1 MHCTVSVRSMKAK
14 SDTHT
19 RDTRNRD
26 THIRTGTTLIP
37 DKLKP
42 VVSDAIYP
50 LLQEVLSRY
59 RHSEVGTSVF
69 DVMTE
74 EEYQLYT
81 RLIDDAIK
89 TVRSN

>member
-1 MHCTVSVRSMKAK
+1 MRFIVFVRSMKAK

-19 RDTRNRD
+19 
-26 THIRTGTTLIP
+26 RTGTTLIP

-50 LLQEVLSRY
+50 LLQDVLSRY
-59 RHSEVGTSVF
+59 RHSESGTSVF

-74 EEYQLYT
+74 EEYALYM
-81 RLIDDAIK
+81 RLIDDAIN
-89 TVRSN
+89 TVRSNK

>member
-1 MHCTVSVRSMKAK
+1 MTGRQ
-14 SDTHT
+14 SDTRT
-19 RDTRNRD
+19 ART
-26 THIRTGTTLIP
+26 TRTGTTLIP

-50 LLQEVLSRY
+50 LLKEVLSRY
-59 RHSEVGTSVF
+59 RHSEAGTSVF

-74 EEYQLYT
+74 EEYALYI

-89 TVRSN
+89 NL

>member
-1 MHCTVSVRSMKAK
+1 MRVK
-14 SDTHT
+14 SDIRRSNT
-19 RDTRNRD
+19 
-26 THIRTGTTLIP
+26 RTGTTLIP

-50 LLQEVLSRY
+50 LLQDVLSRY
-59 RHSEVGTSVF
+59 RHSEAGTSVF

-74 EEYQLYT
+74 EEYALYM

-89 TVRSN
+89 TVRSNI

>member
-1 MHCTVSVRSMKAK
+1 MLILMGVMRVK
-14 SDTHT
+14 SDTNT
-19 RDTRNRD
+19 RDTRT
-26 THIRTGTTLIP
+26 THTTRTGTTLIP

-50 LLQEVLSRY
+50 LLQDVLSRY
-59 RHSEVGTSVF
+59 RHSEAGTSVF

-74 EEYQLYT
+74 DEYALYM

-89 TVRSN
+89 TVRSNI

>member
-1 MHCTVSVRSMKAK
+1 MQGRQSSKRT
-14 SDTHT
+14 TT
-19 RDTRNRD
+19 
-26 THIRTGTTLIP
+26 RTGTTLIP

-50 LLQEVLSRY
+50 LLQDVLSRY
-59 RHSEVGTSVF
+59 RHSEAGTSVF

-74 EEYQLYT
+74 DEYALYM

-89 TVRSN
+89 TVRSNI

>member
-1 MHCTVSVRSMKAK
+1 MTGRQSSKR
-14 SDTHT
+14 TT
-19 RDTRNRD
+19 T
-26 THIRTGTTLIP
+26 RTGTTLIP

-50 LLQEVLSRY
+50 LLQDVLSRY
-59 RHSEVGTSVF
+59 RHNEAGTSVF

-74 EEYQLYT
+74 EEYALYI

-89 TVRSN
+89 NL

>member
-1 MHCTVSVRSMKAK
+1 MTGRQSSKR
-14 SDTHT
+14 TT
-19 RDTRNRD
+19 T
-26 THIRTGTTLIP
+26 RTGTTLIP

-50 LLQEVLSRY
+50 LLQDVLSRY
-59 RHSEVGTSVF
+59 RHSEAGTSVF

-74 EEYQLYT
+74 EEYALYM

-89 TVRSN
+89 NL

>member
-1 MHCTVSVRSMKAK
+1 LTGRQ
-14 SDTHT
+14 SDTRT
-19 RDTRNRD
+19 ARN
-26 THIRTGTTLIP
+26 TRTGTTLIP

-50 LLQEVLSRY
+50 LLQDVLSRY
-59 RHSEVGTSVF
+59 RHSEAGTSVF

-74 EEYQLYT
+74 EEYALYM

-89 TVRSN
+89 NL

>member
-1 MHCTVSVRSMKAK
+1 MQGRQSSKRTT
-14 SDTHT
+14 THT
-19 RDTRNRD
+19 T
-26 THIRTGTTLIP
+26 RTGTTLIP

-50 LLQEVLSRY
+50 LLQDVLSRY
-59 RHSEVGTSVF
+59 RHSEAGTSVF

-74 EEYQLYT
+74 EEYALYM

-89 TVRSN
+89 TVRSNI

>member
-1 MHCTVSVRSMKAK
+1 MQRQQSSKRTT
-14 SDTHT
+14 THT
-19 RDTRNRD
+19 T
-26 THIRTGTTLIP
+26 RTGTTLIP

-50 LLQEVLSRY
+50 LLQDVLSRY
-59 RHSEVGTSVF
+59 RHSEAGTSVF

-74 EEYQLYT
+74 EEYALYM

-89 TVRSN
+89 TVRSNI

>member
-1 MHCTVSVRSMKAK
+1 MRAK
-14 SDTHT
+14 SDTCRSNT
-19 RDTRNRD
+19 
-26 THIRTGTTLIP
+26 RTGTTLIP

-50 LLQEVLSRY
+50 LLQDVLSRY

-74 EEYQLYT
+74 EEYALYM

-89 TVRSN
+89 TVRSNI

>member
-1 MHCTVSVRSMKAK
+1 MLTRMGVMRAR

-19 RDTRNRD
+19 
-26 THIRTGTTLIP
+26 RTGTTLIP

-50 LLQEVLSRY
+50 LLQDVLSRY
-59 RHSEVGTSVF
+59 RHSEAGTSVF

-74 EEYQLYT
+74 EEYQLYM

-89 TVRSN
+89 TVRSTKQ

>member
-1 MHCTVSVRSMKAK
+1 MTGRQSSKR
-14 SDTHT
+14 TT
-19 RDTRNRD
+19 T
-26 THIRTGTTLIP
+26 RTGTTLIP

-50 LLQEVLSRY
+50 LLQDVLSRY
-59 RHSEVGTSVF
+59 RHSEAGTSVF

-74 EEYQLYT
+74 DEYRLYM

-89 TVRSN
+89 NL

>member
-1 MHCTVSVRSMKAK
+1 MLIRMGVMKAK
-14 SDTHT
+14 SDTGRSNT
-19 RDTRNRD
+19 
-26 THIRTGTTLIP
+26 RTGTTLIP

-50 LLQEVLSRY
+50 LLQDVLSRY
-59 RHSEVGTSVF
+59 RHSEAGTSVF

-74 EEYQLYT
+74 EEYALYM

-89 TVRSN
+89 TVRSNI

>member
-1 MHCTVSVRSMKAK
+1 MQGLQSSKRTTLR
-14 SDTHT
+14 TT
-19 RDTRNRD
+19 
-26 THIRTGTTLIP
+26 RTGTTLIP

-50 LLQEVLSRY
+50 LLQDVLSRY
-59 RHSEVGTSVF
+59 RHSEAGTSVF

-74 EEYQLYT
+74 EEYALYM

-89 TVRSN
+89 TVRSTKQ

>member
-1 MHCTVSVRSMKAK
+1 MTEQRSSK
-14 SDTHT
+14 SSKRTT
-19 RDTRNRD
+19 ERT
-26 THIRTGTTLIP
+26 TRTGTTLIP

-50 LLQEVLSRY
+50 LLQDVLSRY
-59 RHSEVGTSVF
+59 RHSEAGTSVF

-74 EEYQLYT
+74 DEYQLYM

-89 TVRSN
+89 KL

>member
-1 MHCTVSVRSMKAK
+1 MRASNT
-14 SDTHT
+14 
-19 RDTRNRD
+19 
-26 THIRTGTTLIP
+26 RTGTTLIP

-50 LLQEVLSRY
+50 LLQDVLSRY

-74 EEYQLYT
+74 EEYTLYM

-89 TVRSN
+89 TVRSTKQ

>member
-1 MHCTVSVRSMKAK
+1 MTGRR
-14 SDTHT
+14 SDTLT
-19 RDTRNRD
+19 ART
-26 THIRTGTTLIP
+26 TRTGTTLIP

-50 LLQEVLSRY
+50 LLQDVLSRY
-59 RHSEVGTSVF
+59 RHSEAGTSVF

-74 EEYQLYT
+74 EEYALYI

-89 TVRSN
+89 NL

>member
-1 MHCTVSVRSMKAK
+1 MQGRQSSKRTT
-14 SDTHT
+14 THT
-19 RDTRNRD
+19 T
-26 THIRTGTTLIP
+26 RTGTTLIP

-50 LLQEVLSRY
+50 LLQDVLSRY
-59 RHSEVGTSVF
+59 RHSEAGTSVF

-74 EEYQLYT
+74 DEYALYM

-89 TVRSN
+89 TVRSNI

>member
-1 MHCTVSVRSMKAK
+1 MTGRQSSKR
-14 SDTHT
+14 TT
-19 RDTRNRD
+19 T
-26 THIRTGTTLIP
+26 RTGTTLIP

-50 LLQEVLSRY
+50 LLQDVLSRY
-59 RHSEVGTSVF
+59 RHSEAGTSVF

-74 EEYQLYT
+74 EEYALYI

-89 TVRSN
+89 NL